1 MKNIFILTDRLL
13 TPVHS
18 WETHIA
24 SLISGYIDCHNLQ
37 NEFHIH
43 DVSLI
48 YDIKAKFKFNQIQ
61 QGDKFI
67 ITNAMSGD
75 AMHIR
80 HLSQH
85 YEIPVEIIGFWSFG
99 LYVNHTVGDRKK
111 FPKWR
116 ITHERVIADS
126 LTTMLFI
133 SDRDRDSFLDIHG
146 MQYLEKSKVI
156 QFPLDYMPLE
166 ISQYGSIKKRDC
178 AVILYPN
185 HSLLHEQIILDIQR
199 VLRGYQFYHVQ
210 ETDSRQHVLKRIAES
225 KVAIFL
231 YDMHNSINQ
240 EIYECLNLN
249 TIPISVYS
257 PVYERVHPEIFCFS
271 PEWISNILNYAKHGK
286 TLTSMIKDGIVNY
299 EDYMPAIISQRVY
312 LFDNY
317 YNSEPLLQYILQ

>member
-1 MKNIFILTDRLL
+1 MKNIFVLNDALL
-13 TPVHS
+13 VHEHS

-24 SLISGYIDCHNLQ
+24 SMLSGYIDSHYLHDS
-37 NEFHIH
+37 FYVH

-48 YDIKAKFKFNQIQ
+48 YDIKAKFKFGQIQ
-61 QGDKFI
+61 KGDKFI
-67 ITNAMSGD
+67 ITNALSGD

-80 HLSQH
+80 HLSEH
-85 YEIPVEIIGFWSFG
+85 YKIPVEIIGFWSFG
-99 LYVNHTVGDRKK
+99 LYVNHVIGNKK
-111 FPKWR
+111 KYPKWR

-133 SDRDRDSFLDIHG
+133 SDRDRDSFIDIHG
-146 MQYLEKSKVI
+146 KQYLEKSKI
-156 QFPLDYMPLE
+156 IAFPLDYIPMEL
-166 ISQYGSIKKRDC
+166 SQYANIKKHDS
-178 AVILYPN
+178 AVIFYPN
-185 HSLLHEQIILDIQR
+185 HSILHEQIILDIR
-199 VLRGYQFYHVQ
+199 RALRGYQFFHVQ
-210 ETDSRQHVLKRIAES
+210 ETDSRQRILSRIAEC

-257 PVYERVHPEIFCFS
+257 PVYERIHPDIFYFS

-286 TLTSMIKDGIVNY
+286 TLTSMIKDGIVNH
-299 EDYMPAIISQRVY
+299 EDYMPAVISHRLH

-317 YNSEPLLQYILQ
+317 YNSEHVLQFILQ